1 MEFEEYNSE
10 LNRISSTYQIRE
22 DHAGCYMANYENQYI
37 CHEYKGGCK
46 SLEKCREIREK
57 ENY

>member
-57 ENY
+57 